1 MVFMAD
7 PRAGYGTFEFNW
19 NWFLEYLSERDMKL
33 VNKGK
38 CPEDEETNERKLFA
52 MVDRA
57 FYQWCVYKLFTH
69 KIPGSKVDGYETA
82 YELLYDVVEEYIR
95 KHPDDFKLCDVD
107 DPEDDDE
114 LICVLCDKEIK
125 DDKYG
130 HNSAPLAEG
139 KCCTKCNLN
148 KVIVARMLLASK

>member
-38 CPEDEETNERKLFA
+38 CQEDEETNERRLFE
-52 MVDRA
+52 VIDKA
-57 FYQWCVYKLFTH
+57 FYQWCVYKIFNH
-69 KIPGSKVDGYETA
+69 EIPGRHLSRYEHV
-82 YELLYDVVEEYIR
+82 YELLYDVLDEHVKKY
-95 KHPDDFKLCDVD
+95 KNDYKLCDID
-107 DPEDDDE
+107 EEDDDE

-148 KVIVARMLLASK
+148 KVIVARMLLAVK